1 VEVRKYLD
9 AANWNPD
16 RILARLTRK
25 PARMWGPNDPRSDH
39 DVNTDLFPKDEYFL
53 NRSKL
58 SYVDPSTTSH
68 ASP

>member
-1 VEVRKYLD
+1 
-9 AANWNPD
+9 
-16 RILARLTRK
+16 
-25 PARMWGPNDPRSDH
+25 MWGPNDPRSDH